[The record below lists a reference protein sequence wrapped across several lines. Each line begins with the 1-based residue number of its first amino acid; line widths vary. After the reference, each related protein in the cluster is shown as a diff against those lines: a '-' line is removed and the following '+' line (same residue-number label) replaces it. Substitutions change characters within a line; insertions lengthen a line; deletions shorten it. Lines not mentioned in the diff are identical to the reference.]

1 MIRRPPKST
10 LFPYPTLSRSD
21 QERAVESDEH
31 GPEVPLAEAPVEQSA
46 RDLGEPVVHPR
57 QDRENAS
64 TEQHVVEVGD
74 RSEEHTSELQS
85 PCNLVCRLLLEK
97 KKVPCIAPAHHTRST
112 TSSARDRRVLENVF
126 RHVRAAAECCRR
138 ERAPPTCD
146 PSSARARSR
155 IAATYLSS

>member
-97 KKVPCIAPAHHTRST
+97 KKIPCLHRLLMS
-112 TSSARDRRVLENVF
+112 
-126 RHVRAAAECCRR
+126 
-138 ERAPPTCD
+138 APP
-146 PSSARARSR
+146 PSLAYGKRRHNEDSSVPAIGACLPPEESLQLPPRAVVLSEHSR
-155 IAATYLSS
+155 AHS